1 MKELLSGNEAVARG
15 AYEAGVKL
23 AASYP
28 GTPST
33 EILETLAARY
43 RSIYSQWSPNEK
55 VAYEVGIGASLG
67 GARTLV
73 TMKHVGLN
81 VAADP
86 FMTQAYTGVNGG
98 FVVVSADDPEMHSS
112 QNEQDNRYYARFA
125 QVPML
130 EPSDSQES
138 KDMLIA
144 AYEISETFDTP
155 VMLRL
160 TTRISHSKGI
170 VELADPAEGPEKK
183 FVKNPAK
190 YVMIPSNARLRH
202 VALTERLEKLRQ
214 YSEATPLNAVE
225 NNGSKIGIITG
236 GVAYQYAKEVA
247 PDLDYFK
254 IGMSF
259 PMPLGRIAE
268 FIKTHERVI
277 VVEELEPFYEDQ
289 IKVAGFEVQ
298 GKEFFDLGKLT
309 PERVADGMKLPN
321 TSFNVSGKEYFGR
334 LGELSPERVARGLKE
349 AGVLEKVP
357 VAAIP
362 AEQGMFPR
370 PPVLCPGCPHRGAFM
385 ALKKLGVAVT
395 GDIGCY
401 TLGVL
406 EPLNALD
413 SCICMGASIGSAIG
427 MEKVKGSE
435 KGAVAVIGD
444 STFLHSGVTGLMDAV
459 YNNSNVT
466 IIILDNRATAMTGGQ
481 MHPATGKT
489 LMGDDA
495 GKVDIPTLAGALGV
509 KNIAQIDPYDYDS
522 VLKTIKEQIAAPGP
536 SVIITTR
543 PCVLMPKRI
552 MEEPYVVDLELCN
565 GCSACFRISC
575 PAIEAST
582 RTNEH
587 GHPKAEIDSSVCT
600 GCTLCSQICPT
611 EAIMLKSQYV
621 KG

>member
-33 EILETLAARY
+33 EILETIAARY
-43 RSIYSQWSPNEK
+43 PEIYSQWSPNEK
-55 VAYEVGIGASLG
+55 VAYEVGIGASIG

-125 QVPML
+125 QIPML

-138 KDMLIA
+138 KDMLLT
-144 AYEISETFDTP
+144 AYRISEEYDTP
-155 VMLRL
+155 VMLRM
-160 TTRISHSKGI
+160 TTRISHSKGV
-170 VELADPAEGPEKK
+170 VELGEINPGPDKK
-183 FVKNPAK
+183 FVKNPSK
-190 YVMIPSNARLRH
+190 YVMIPANARKRH
-202 VALTERLEKLRQ
+202 VVVEERLEKLRALTEE
-214 YSEATPLNAVE
+214 SPLNQVE
-225 NNGSKIGIITG
+225 SNGSKIGIITG
-236 GVAYQYAKEVA
+236 GVSYQYAKEVA
-247 PDLDYFK
+247 PDFDYFK
-254 IGMSF
+254 FGMSF
-259 PMPLGRIAE
+259 PIPLKKIEE
-268 FIKTHERVI
+268 FVKNHERVI
-277 VVEELEPFYEDQ
+277 VIEELEPFYEDQ
-289 IKVAGFEVQ
+289 IKVAGLKVE
-298 GKEFFDLGKLT
+298 GKK
-309 PERVADGMKLPN
+309 
-321 TSFNVSGKEYFGR
+321 YFGH
-334 LGELSPERVARGLKE
+334 LGELSPHRVALGLKK
-349 AGVLEKVP
+349 AGVIDEVKG
-357 VAAIP
+357 AEIP
-362 AEQGMFPR
+362 AEEQMFPR

-427 MEKVKGSE
+427 MEKVNGSE
-435 KGAVAVIGD
+435 KGTVAVIGD
-444 STFLHSGVTGLMDAV
+444 STFMHSGVTGLMDAV

-481 MHPATGKT
+481 QHPATGKT
-489 LMGDDA
+489 LMGGDA
-495 GKVDIPTLAGALGV
+495 GVVDIPTLVKAMGV
-509 KNIAQIDPYDYDS
+509 KNVVELDPYDYRKTLD
-522 VLKTIKEQIAAPGP
+522 TIKEQLVTPGP
-536 SVIITTR
+536 SVIITKR

-552 MEEPYVVDLELCN
+552 MDEPYTVDLELCN

-575 PAIEAST
+575 PAIAASEE
-582 RTNEH
+582 TNER
-587 GHPKAEIDSSVCT
+587 GHPKAVIDETACT

-611 EAIMLKSQYV
+611 EAIILKSAYV

>member
-1 MKELLSGNEAVARG
+1 MKELMSGNEAIARG
-15 AYEAGVKL
+15 AFEAGVKL

-33 EILETLAARY
+33 EILETIAEKY
-43 RSIYSQWSPNEK
+43 RSIYAQWSPNEK
-55 VAYEVGIGASLG
+55 VAYEVGIGASVG

-98 FVVVSADDPEMHSS
+98 FVLVSADDPEMHSS
-112 QNEQDNRYYARFA
+112 QNEQDNRFFARFA
-125 QVPML
+125 QIPLL

-138 KDMLIA
+138 KDMAVTAFEL
-144 AYEISETFDTP
+144 SESFDTP
-155 VMLRL
+155 VMVRL

-170 VELADPAEGPEKK
+170 VELGEEVSGPDKK
-183 FVKNPAK
+183 FVKDPAK
-190 YVMIPSNARLRH
+190 FVMIPSNARVRH
-202 VALTERLEKLRQ
+202 VIVNERLEKLRR
-214 YSEATPLNAVE
+214 YSEETPMNSIE
-225 NNGSKIGIITG
+225 SNGSKIGIITG
-236 GVAYQYAKEVA
+236 GVSYQYTKEVA

-254 IGMSF
+254 LGFSY
-259 PMPLGRIAE
+259 PLPLKKLGE
-268 FIKTHERVI
+268 FIKSHDKVI

-289 IKVAGFEVQ
+289 LKAAGFE
-298 GKEFFDLGKLT
+298 
-309 PERVADGMKLPN
+309 
-321 TSFNVSGKEYFGR
+321 VSGKEYFGN
-334 LGELSPERVARGLKE
+334 LGELSPHRVAEGLKK
-349 AGVLEKVP
+349 AGVISESIEATIASEEK
-357 VAAIP
+357 
-362 AEQGMFPR
+362 MFPR

-406 EPLNALD
+406 QPLNALD
-413 SCICMGASIGSAIG
+413 TCICMGASIGSAIG

-435 KGAVAVIGD
+435 KGTVAVIGD

-466 IIILDNRATAMTGGQ
+466 IMILDNSVTAMTGGQ
-481 MHPATGKT
+481 QHPSTGLT
-489 LMGDDA
+489 LMGEKA
-495 GKVDIPTLAGALGV
+495 GVIDIEKLVNAMGV
-509 KNIAQIDPYDYDS
+509 KNYRRIDPYDYDG
-522 VLKTIKEQIAAPGP
+522 VLNVIKEELSNPGP
-536 SVIITTR
+536 SVIHTNR

-552 MEEPYVVDLELCN
+552 MDEPYVVDLELCN

-575 PAIEAST
+575 PAISASKE
-582 RTNEH
+582 TNER
-587 GHPKAEIDSSVCT
+587 GHPKAEIDSTLCT
-600 GCTLCSQICPT
+600 GCTLCAQICPT
-611 EAIMLKSQYV
+611 EAILLKSQLV